1 MVVGK
6 RSQDVLEGQCKR
18 SVSPAFL
25 SFPSFRSFAKHFPM
39 PEEPTTLSRRH
50 ALKWLTGTVA
60 APMALSAAPG
70 ETEPAPPAH
79 LARYTMHDPD
89 YTKSAT
95 GPWDRVMTPEELKTT
110 TALAD
115 LLLPKDA
122 NGPAA
127 SEVGV
132 PEFINEWISAP
143 YDTQREDGEVV
154 RGGLAW
160 LNTESFRRHEKRFDE
175 LTLDQQSGIAD
186 DICDQAKAKPEHS
199 IGAAFFAKFR
209 QLCLGG
215 YYTHSSTWKQ
225 LGYVGNISL
234 GGPYPGVPQDV
245 IEKYGLQDVA

>member
-1 MVVGK
+1 M
-6 RSQDVLEGQCKR
+6 SED
-18 SVSPAFL
+18 SSA
-25 SFPSFRSFAKHFPM
+25 
-39 PEEPTTLSRRH
+39 LSRRH

-60 APMALSAAPG
+60 APLALGAAPN
-70 ETEPAPPAH
+70 ETEPAPPAY
-79 LARYTMHDPD
+79 LNRFTMHDPD
-89 YTKSAT
+89 YTQPLS
-95 GPWDRVMTPEELKTT
+95 GPWEKVMTPEELKTT

-115 LLLPKDA
+115 LILPKDA

-143 YDTQREDGEVV
+143 YDDQREDGQIV

-175 LTLDQQSGIAD
+175 LNVEQQGGIAD
-186 DICDQAKAKPEHS
+186 DICDTAKAKPEHRV
-199 IGAAFFAKFR
+199 GAVFFALFR

-215 YYTHSSTWKQ
+215 YYTHSSTWKH
-225 LGYVGNISL
+225 LGYVGNVSI
-234 GGPYPGVPQDV
+234 GGPYPGVPKEV